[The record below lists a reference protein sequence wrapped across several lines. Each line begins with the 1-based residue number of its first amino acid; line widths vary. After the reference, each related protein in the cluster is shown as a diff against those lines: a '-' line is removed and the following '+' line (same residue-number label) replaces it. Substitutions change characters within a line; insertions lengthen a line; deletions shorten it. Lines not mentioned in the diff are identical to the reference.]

1 MHLRHVA
8 QIEDAPMADESL
20 NFETS
25 LAGMKKA
32 DWLAA
37 VEKLCATDGTFE
49 PLGKRHYAAFIEKSP
64 TLLVSFETLQGIP
77 ALSPLAQPLGW
88 EMMQDHDWSSLCI
101 ASNGDTWFRENAIY
115 AYFDRLIDDG
125 FFDEFEQ
132 IIFYGAGPCGYAA
145 AAYSVAAPEARVLA
159 VQPQA
164 TLDPRIT
171 EWDDRF
177 TDMRRT
183 DFTSRYGYAPDMLD
197 GATAAYVVYDPRQP
211 LDAMHAALFTRPNTH
226 KLRVPHMGDA
236 VQTDLLE
243 MEQLAPLLR
252 AIADDSLDDLGFARM
267 MRARRQHPPYLRNLL
282 TALDAQGRDALSLAL
297 AHNVTARMHA
307 PRFARRLAAAAEA
320 DEDNK
325 DD

>member
-1 MHLRHVA
+1 
-8 QIEDAPMADESL
+8 MADESL

-37 VEKLCATDGTFE
+37 VEQLCEKDGTFE
-49 PLGKRHYAAFIEKSP
+49 PLGSRHYAAFIEKSP

-77 ALSPLAQPLGW
+77 ALSALAQPLGW
-88 EMMQDHDWSSLCI
+88 EMMLQHDWSSLCI
-101 ASNGDTWFRENAIY
+101 ASNGDTWFRDPAVY
-115 AYFDRLIDDG
+115 SYFDRLIDDG
-125 FFDEFEQ
+125 FFDDFDTV
-132 IIFYGAGPCGYAA
+132 IFYGAGPCGYAA
-145 AAYSVAAPEARVLA
+145 AAYSVAAPEAQVLA

-177 TDMRRT
+177 TEMRRS

-197 GATAAYVVYDPRQP
+197 GASAAYVVYDPRQQ

-243 MEQLAPLLR
+243 MEQLTPLLL
-252 AIADDSLDDLGFARM
+252 AIAEGTLDDPSFARM
-267 MRARRQHPPYLRNLL
+267 MRARRMHPPYLRNLL
-282 TALDAQGRDALSLAL
+282 AALDAQERPELAL
-297 AHNVTARMHA
+297 MLARNVTTRMHA
-307 PRFARRLAAAAEA
+307 PRFARRLSASIAAQEAA
-320 DEDNK
+320 K